1 MKILAYDVENLPMIT
16 NTWGLFGQNISH
28 KNIIEHASIISV
40 AWGFVG
46 ETKINLTS
54 IADCKSRLERNIYDD
69 YHPVAQFHKVLNS
82 NEEFVL
88 LAHNG
93 DQFDTKKLNTAFLR
107 HNLPPVNPRQSID
120 TLKEA
125 RRLFRIDSN
134 RLDYIARFLGVGE
147 KMDTGGQDL
156 WNNILQWKYQ
166 EYGTKPDKALALKAL
181 KHMGEYNKHD
191 IVILKGVFEK
201 MRNRIKI
208 PNALL
213 YTSEAGSL
221 RCPDCLGA
229 KFIGHGF
236 RYTGISKIPRYRC
249 QSCKRIFTQRTAS
262 YRTDFRIG

>member
-16 NTWGLFGQNISH
+16 NTWGLFGQNINH

-156 WNNILQWKYQ
+156 WNNILQWKYP
-166 EYGTKPDKALALKAL
+166 EYGTKPNKALALSAL
-181 KHMGEYNKHD
+181 TYMGKYNKHD
-191 IVILKGVFEK
+191 IVILKRVFEK

-213 YTSEAGSL
+213 YSPQAGSL

-229 KFIGHGF
+229 KFVTKGF

-249 QSCKRIFTQRTAS
+249 LSCKRMFTQRTAS